1 LDIVGPMRYLAPMS
15 FLYPSFLW
23 ALGALS
29 IPILIHL
36 FNFRKTTRV
45 LFSSTR
51 FLKHVKEITVAR
63 RKLKHYLILAA
74 RLLFLFFLVM
84 AFAQP
89 LIPASEQISA
99 NHNMVIYL
107 DNSQSMSAQAGEKT
121 RGLDAAINMASSI
134 IETFPPDAHYKLIT
148 NDFAPFSNAFKTKG
162 ETLDLLTQLRLSPVS
177 RTFAEIN
184 DRIKQDG
191 TKATEI
197 FWISDLQKSTLG
209 PLPTAWDSLSRLHLV
224 PVSINKTANVFVD
237 SAWLENPFAAG
248 GEKNVLT
255 VKMQNDGDTDVEQL
269 NLKLT
274 INGIQSAATSVNI
287 PKKGYREANFD
298 LTTGLSGLNE
308 GKVSFNDFPV
318 SFDNDFYLS
327 LNFTDKINIIEIKNS
342 AQPTAIQRVF
352 GNKEVFNYQGFP
364 ETNFNYSLL
373 ETADLVV
380 VNGLRQIDQSLSAA
394 LRGYLGKYGVVL
406 LIPAVNPDIDSYQ
419 RFAGITMQLQKESI
433 PDDLDKPDF
442 NDPFFE
448 NVFEERSVSL
458 AMPKAAPYVQWGGDR
473 GALLRFKNDVPFLSS
488 FQQGGKLFLL
498 ASPLQHEYTDFHNHA
513 LFVPVMYRVAASG
526 RKDAKRLYYTLKENF
541 ISIKGDSL
549 SGDDPL
555 KLVGEQEIVPSQRKV
570 GNRVL
575 FDVPKFSINQGFYRV
590 MNKRDTVELLAFNL
604 LKSESLMEQFTGS
617 EIKKMMGDAP
627 NISIFEAGSAET
639 FSNEIK
645 ARYLGKPLWKYALIL
660 ALVFLLAEVLLIR
673 FLK

>member
-1 LDIVGPMRYLAPMS
+1 MVETMRYLAPMS

-89 LIPASEQISA
+89 LIPASEQLGN
-99 NHNMVIYL
+99 NHNMVIYI

-148 NDFAPFSNAFKTKG
+148 NDFAPFSNSFKSKG

-177 RTFAEIN
+177 RTFAEVK
-184 DRIKQDG
+184 DRINQDG
-191 TKATEI
+191 TKAREI

-209 PLPTAWDSLSRLHLV
+209 TLPTSWDSTARLHLV
-224 PVSINKTANVFVD
+224 PISFNKSANVFVD
-237 SAWLENPFAAG
+237 SAWLQNPFAAG

-255 VKMQNDGDTDVEQL
+255 VKMQNDGETDVEQL

-287 PKKGYREANFD
+287 PKKGFREANFD

-308 GKVSFNDFPV
+308 GKITFNDFPV

-327 LNFTDKINIIEIKNS
+327 LNFTDKINILEIKNS
-342 AQPTAIQRVF
+342 AQVTAIQRVF

-380 VNGLRQIDQSLSAA
+380 VNGLQRIDQSLGAA
-394 LRGYLGKYGVVL
+394 LRSYLGKYGVILVV
-406 LIPAVNPDIDSYQ
+406 PSVNPDIDSYQ
-419 RFAGITMQLQKESI
+419 RFAGFGMQVQKDGVPEDI
-433 PDDLDKPDF
+433 DKPDF

-448 NVFEERSVSL
+448 NVFEERSVAL
-458 AMPKAAPYVQWGGDR
+458 AMPKATPYVRWGGDR
-473 GALLRFKNDVPFLSS
+473 SALLRFKNDLPFLSS
-488 FQQGGKLFLL
+488 FDQGGKLFML
-498 ASPLQHEYTDFHNHA
+498 ASPLQQELHRFSESC
-513 LFVPVMYRVAASG
+513 FVCARDVSPGS
-526 RKDAKRLYYTLKENF
+526 KW
-541 ISIKGDSL
+541 
-549 SGDDPL
+549 
-555 KLVGEQEIVPSQRKV
+555 SQRCQTTLLHPE
-570 GNRVL
+570 R
-575 FDVPKFSINQGFYRV
+575 
-590 MNKRDTVELLAFNL
+590 ELHW
-604 LKSESLMEQFTGS
+604 
-617 EIKKMMGDAP
+617 I
-627 NISIFEAGSAET
+627 
-639 FSNEIK
+639 
-645 ARYLGKPLWKYALIL
+645 
-660 ALVFLLAEVLLIR
+660 
-673 FLK
+673 